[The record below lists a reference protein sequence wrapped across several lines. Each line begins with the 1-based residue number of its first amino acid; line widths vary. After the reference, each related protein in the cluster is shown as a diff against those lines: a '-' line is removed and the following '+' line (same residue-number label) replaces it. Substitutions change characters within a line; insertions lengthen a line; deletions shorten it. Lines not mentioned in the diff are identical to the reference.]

1 MRPRTFR
8 LLALL
13 AVAAALGLFYL
24 TRDTGPPVW
33 ERPLK
38 VVVYPENA
46 DGSAAAQAYIAALSP
61 ERSRRW
67 KPGWPGRLRATIWRW
82 KSRSFS
88 SWPNASKAPL
98 RPITRACGRTCNGAG
113 ACGCGTGLSTSGA
126 AIPDV
131 TLVARYREAER
142 ADGLHSLGI
151 AGMNLALANLT
162 ADESFAGLNEV
173 LLVHELMHTV
183 GADDLYDRSTGLPV
197 YPEGFVQPDREPLY
211 PQSRAEIMAGRIPVG
226 WALQARRLEK
236 TAIGRN
242 RRRDRL
248 DRKLQVGVAD
258 RLDPDEKGKVR
269 TPRRRLR
276 STRLDLLPS
285 ES

>member
-61 ERSRRW
+61 ERFEEVEAWLAGQASRYDLALE
-67 KPGWPGRLRATIWRW
+67 KPFVFELAERIEGAPGAPDYQSLWTHLQWGWRLRLWYWTFDER
-82 KSRSFS
+82 
-88 SWPNASKAPL
+88 
-98 RPITRACGRTCNGAG
+98 GRN
-113 ACGCGTGLSTSGA
+113 
-126 AIPDV
+126 PDI

-142 ADGLHSLGI
+142 ADGLHSLGV

-183 GADDLYDRSTGLPV
+183 GADDHYDRSTGLPV

-211 PQSRAEIMAGRIPVG
+211 PQSRAEIMAGRIPVAPG
-226 WALQARRLEK
+226 RAVQAGRLEK
-236 TAIGRN
+236 TAIGPETAGAIGWIEN
-242 RRRDRL
+242 YMSD
-248 DRKLQVGVAD
+248 
-258 RLDPDEKGKVR
+258 
-269 TPRRRLR
+269 
-276 STRLDLLPS
+276 
-285 ES
+285 